1 MFTSITQLFIGL
13 HFLMFLVNVKVYN
26 QFNHRF
32 THASNALQ
40 YLKTYLLIN
49 VENLQSYKDVCNLQ
63 YIFYFMEAQQKVS

>member
-13 HFLMFLVNVKVYN
+13 HFVMFLVNVKVYN

-32 THASNALQ
+32 THALNALQ

-49 VENLQSYKDVCNLQ
+49 VENLQSNKDVCNLQ
-63 YIFYFMEAQQKVS
+63 YIFYFMQAQQKVS